1 MLIVAA
7 MREPHFLA
15 ADISSL
21 RRKVVPTVYVFGD
34 ASTSTGGGGW
44 MGPSTDES
52 SFTREAMI
60 RWSPAELLAFEKFG
74 EEREGKPVDINV
86 MEYFVIVYLVML
98 WGRELRGKCVGIRCD
113 NTAAVSWLQK
123 HRASNKSPIG
133 ETLVHVFSL
142 FCITNQITL
151 VPLHIQGVLN
161 VKADFNSRCIDV
173 DVLKVQ
179 ELGTS
184 EQVDLKDEE
193 WWKGLSR
200 EAICR
205 SLLLA
210 STTMPL
216 TVPSKLLLKL
226 LKALQ

>member
-1 MLIVAA
+1 
-7 MREPHFLA
+7 
-15 ADISSL
+15 
-21 RRKVVPTVYVFGD
+21 
-34 ASTSTGGGGW
+34 
-44 MGPSTDES
+44 
-52 SFTREAMI
+52 
-60 RWSPAELLAFEKFG
+60 
-74 EEREGKPVDINV
+74 

-216 TVPSKLLLKL
+216 TVPSRLLLKL